1 MKVKKSSPTKPTM
14 NEEIH
19 TTVSSSINIY
29 FITILSL
36 WQAMDHIL
44 TGLED
49 IIGHF
54 GHNRLRVCMLR
65 FITDQD
71 SVYF

>member
-19 TTVSSSINIY
+19 TTVGDTYLLCYNTV
-29 FITILSL
+29 FISHL
-36 WQAMDHIL
+36 QAMDHIL

-54 GHNRLRVCMLR
+54 GHNRLRVCH
-65 FITDQD
+65 TP
-71 SVYF
+71 

>member
-19 TTVSSSINIY
+19 TTVGNSYINNTVVFLPHRI
-29 FITILSL
+29 
-36 WQAMDHIL
+36 QAMDHIL

-54 GHNRLRVCMLR
+54 GHNRLRVC
-65 FITDQD
+65 
-71 SVYF
+71 